1 MLSNLQKRTAQAI
14 VNIFETGSP
23 WGDYGSV
30 TVSRGDA
37 GHLTYGRAQTT
48 LASGNLHRLIRSY
61 CESPGARCAGPLSA
75 YLERLERCDLSLDTE
90 TVLHDHLREAG
101 RDLTMRCLQDR
112 FFDEHF
118 WVPACAAASSLGLST
133 ALAASVVYDS
143 FIHGSWARM
152 RDETNRLGRPET
164 LGERR
169 WVGNYVNT
177 RRRWLA
183 GHRNPILR
191 LTTYRM
197 DCFVDL
203 TKKANWTLALPLRVR
218 GFELTRELLEGD
230 PPEPV
235 RTLRLANP
243 PMAGADVRGMQE
255 ALNRLRVPCNVS
267 GVFDRDTA
275 AAVKRFQKSRGLSA
289 DGVVGAATRAALK
302 VAA

>member
-30 TVSRGDA
+30 TVARGDA

-61 CESPGARCAGPLSA
+61 CETPGARCAGSLSA
-75 YLERLERCDLSLDTE
+75 YLERLERRDLSLDTE
-90 TVLHDHLREAG
+90 TVLQDHLREAG
-101 RDLTMRCLQDR
+101 RDLTMRHLQDR
-112 FFDEHF
+112 FFDENF
-118 WVPACAAASSLGLST
+118 WVPACAAAASLGLST

-152 RDETNRLGRPET
+152 RDETNRLGKPET
-164 LGERR
+164 LGEQR

-203 TKKANWTLALPLRVR
+203 ARRDNWTLALPLRIR
-218 GFELTRELLEGD
+218 KFELTRELLESD

-243 PMAGADVRGMQE
+243 PMSGADVRGMQE
-255 ALNRLRVPCNVS
+255 ALNRLRVACSVN